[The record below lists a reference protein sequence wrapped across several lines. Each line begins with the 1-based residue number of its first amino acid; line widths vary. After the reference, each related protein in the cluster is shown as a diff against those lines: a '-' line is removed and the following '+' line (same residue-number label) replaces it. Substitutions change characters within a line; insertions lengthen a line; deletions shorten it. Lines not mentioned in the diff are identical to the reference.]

1 MQPWQRHR
9 HPDDVPT
16 PVAVA
21 VADYCRRSGNRPLPK
36 LVREALAFV
45 RDAEDLRLRELAEQE
60 PGARSLGPFAVVDVL
75 HGASPADAAERE
87 RSGYYAEVQRT
98 AIDAPPPA
106 PPSPPTPPPPPYRSA
121 PAAAPAPA
129 KASRRKKPL
138 TLAEQVAPRR
148 REKGQ
153 APTPPRPP
161 PEEKA
166 SVFRP
171 KRDLPP
177 PRGRFTRVK
186 APLERG
192 ERLGDAASRAELV
205 ALAGQVEHRFAL
217 RKLLAL
223 GHTSK
228 GADTLAQADVDRA
241 LVKHGLEADLAR
253 RERELVLGGCME
265 HRGALGSLAKS
276 LGVQRLELDALVA
289 HLGIKR
295 EIREIRDR
303 FTREAMAARAL
314 SMRLGLLNRRRYL
327 DDLGITRRFEQALR
341 TELTAALEA
350 AADDSDTRAETLA
363 LAAKRQAVG
372 EDVLL
377 KAIETLGL
385 TAILE
390 AQPID

>member
-1 MQPWQRHR
+1 M
-9 HPDDVPT
+9 
-16 PVAVA
+16 
-21 VADYCRRSGNRPLPK
+21 
-36 LVREALAFV
+36 

-60 PGARSLGPFAVVDVL
+60 PLARALGPFAVVDVL
-75 HGASPADAAERE
+75 HGTSPKDAAERE
-87 RSGYYAEVQRT
+87 RTGYYAEVQRT
-98 AIDAPPPA
+98 AVDAPPPA
-106 PPSPPTPPPPPYRSA
+106 PPSPPTPPPPPHRSA
-121 PAAAPAPA
+121 PPAVAAPAPA
-129 KASRRKKPL
+129 KAPKRKKPL

-166 SVFRP
+166 PGFRP
-171 KRDLPP
+171 KRELPL

-186 APLERG
+186 APLERA
-192 ERLGDAASRAELV
+192 ERLGDAASKAELV

-228 GADTLAQADVDRA
+228 GSDTLAQADVDRA

-253 RERELVLGGCME
+253 RERELLLGGCME
-265 HRGALGSLAKS
+265 HRGALSSLSKAI
-276 LGVQRLELDALVA
+276 GVQRPELDALVA
-289 HLGIKR
+289 HLGLKR
-295 EIREIRDR
+295 EVREIRDR
-303 FTREAMAARAL
+303 FTREALAARAL

-341 TELTAALEA
+341 ADLTAALES